1 MIQWKKYER
10 EVNHMEK
17 LLTVDEAADVMR
29 CSGQTIRRR
38 IKAGEL
44 NAVRNGRLLFVPE
57 SSIEDFYKRNATA
70 PQDPE
75 TAKGGGDQ

>member
-1 MIQWKKYER
+1 
-10 EVNHMEK
+10 MEK
-17 LLTVDEAADVMR
+17 LYTVDEAADAMR

-57 SSIEDFYKRNATA
+57 SSIEAFYKKNSTA
-70 PQDPE
+70 PQEP
-75 TAKGGGDQ
+75 TAEKEGGDQ

>member
-1 MIQWKKYER
+1 
-10 EVNHMEK
+10 MEK
-17 LLTVDEAADVMR
+17 LLTVDEAADAMR
-29 CSGQTIRRR
+29 CSGHTIRRR
-38 IKAGEL
+38 IKAWEL